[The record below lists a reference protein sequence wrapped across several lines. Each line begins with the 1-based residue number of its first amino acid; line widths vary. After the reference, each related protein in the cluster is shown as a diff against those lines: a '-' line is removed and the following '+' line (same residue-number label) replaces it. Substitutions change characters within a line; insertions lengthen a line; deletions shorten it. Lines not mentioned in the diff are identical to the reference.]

1 MRSGERLDCG
11 GSRGDVERG
20 QAKLSRRGSG
30 HRRQQG
36 GRTGVTSRLLMGLP
50 TETQNTRGRAG
61 PIWDE
66 SLRGL
71 RDVRGAMSR
80 G

>member
-36 GRTGVTSRLLMGLP
+36 GRRGVTSRLLMGLP
-50 TETQNTRGRAG
+50 TET
-61 PIWDE
+61 
-66 SLRGL
+66 
-71 RDVRGAMSR
+71 
-80 G
+80 